1 MRTVIVPVWP
11 KIFVLVESSLGE
23 TCYMLG
29 LSTDCV
35 VAFCKA
41 YGANVAITRLDQR
54 QVSHGGSFTFC
65 FPHSFQSKPV
75 KVKVLVAQSCLTLCD
90 PVEAC
95 QNSLSMEFSSQE
107 Y

>member
-41 YGANVAITRLDQR
+41 YGANVAITRLEQR
-54 QVSHGGSFTFC
+54 QVSHGGLLHSV
-65 FPHSFQSKPV
+65 FPTHFNPNQ
-75 KVKVLVAQSCLTLCD
+75 
-90 PVEAC
+90 
-95 QNSLSMEFSSQE
+95 
-107 Y
+107 